1 MILSGKIVIMY
12 KIKNNCKTAFEHMLS
27 LFSTVRFQVF
37 KNDIQYSFKAKN
49 IKEWLEKFKINNN

>member
-27 LFSTVRFQVF
+27 LSSTVRFQVF
-37 KNDIQYSFKAKN
+37 KSDIQYSFKAKN
-49 IKEWLEKFKINNN
+49 IKVWL